1 MFIGHLAV
9 GLAAKRAA
17 PRLSLGV
24 LMAAAMFADMLW
36 PILVLLGIEEV
47 RIVPGITRVTP
58 LEFVSYPWSHSL
70 VMLIVWGLA
79 FGWLVRHRDPRALVV
94 VAAAVVSH
102 WVLDWITHRPDMPIY
117 PGSARFGLALW
128 NSVAGTVIV
137 EVAMFLA
144 GAWMYFQT
152 TRPRGRTGV
161 ASIWIL
167 LALLLAIYFGDMASA
182 APPPSVNAI
191 ATVGIGATV
200 LFTAWS
206 TWADRYR
213 EVRW

>member
-1 MFIGHLAV
+1 MFIGHIAL

-24 LMAAAMFADMLW
+24 LMAAVMFADMLW
-36 PILVLLGIEEV
+36 PILILLGIEEV
-47 RIVPGITRVTP
+47 RILPGITRVTP

-79 FGWLVRHRDPRALVV
+79 FGWVVRHRDPRALAVV
-94 VAAAVVSH
+94 TAAVVSH

-117 PGSARFGLALW
+117 PGGPRFGLGLW
-128 NSVAGTVIV
+128 NSIAATVIV
-137 EVAMFLA
+137 EVAMFVA
-144 GAWMYFQT
+144 GAWVYFQT

-167 LALLLAIYFGDMASA
+167 LALLLAIYLGDVAA
-182 APPPSVNAI
+182 GAPPPSVNAI
-191 ATVGIGATV
+191 AIVGIGATV

>member
-24 LMAAAMFADMLW
+24 LMAAAMFADALW
-36 PILVLLGIEEV
+36 PVLILLGIEEV
-47 RIVPGITRVTP
+47 RILPGITRVTP

-70 VMLIVWGLA
+70 VMLIIWGVA
-79 FGWLVRHRDPRALVV
+79 FGWLVRHRDPRAMLV

-117 PGSARFGLALW
+117 PGSPRFGLGLW
-128 NSVAGTVIV
+128 NSVAATVIV
-137 EVAMFLA
+137 EVAMFMA
-144 GAWMYFQT
+144 GAWVYFQT

-161 ASIWIL
+161 ASIWIF
-167 LALLLAIYFGDMASA
+167 LALLMAIYLGDMASG

-213 EVRW
+213 EVRA